1 MINENLILACKKMQ
15 RDAQRQVYE
24 LLAPKLYASCK
35 RYLKQEEE
43 IEEALADAFYTI
55 FTKLDQLKEIGAFE
69 AWARKIAVNQCLAT
83 IKKKTN
89 FNMYLDDVKTL
100 SQPFTDE
107 MTGLEEEDLLQLLDH
122 IPEGCKTIFN
132 LFVIEGYNHKEIA
145 AMLQISEGTSKSQ
158 LNASKTKLKELVNN
172 LYYQKSN

>member
-1 MINENLILACKKMQ
+1 MH

-24 LLAPKLYASCK
+24 LMAPKLYRTCK
-35 RYLKQEEE
+35 RYLKKEEE

-55 FTKLDQLKEIGAFE
+55 FTKLDQLKEFGAFE
-69 AWARKIAVNQCLAT
+69 AWCRKITVNHCLAA

-89 FNMYLDDVKTL
+89 FNLYLDDVKVL

-107 MTGLEEEDLLQLLDH
+107 VTELEEEDLLNLLNH
-122 IPEGCKTIFN
+122 IPEGCRTVFN
-132 LFVIEGYNHKEIA
+132 LFVIEGYGHKEIA
-145 AMLQISEGTSKSQ
+145 AMLNISEGTSKSQ

-172 LYYQKSN
+172 LYYQKAK